1 MITLSISLG
10 TLLLITSY
18 IVFNLLRKTE
28 RMEDIIED
36 QVGYLQKVSYLIKE
50 SRENLDKLDSSGH
63 FQVDDELGTF
73 FGYIKQIQ
81 ETADS
86 FTLPDDYGQ
95 KEK

>member
-10 TLLLITSY
+10 TLLLITFY

-86 FTLPDDYGQ
+86 FILPDDYGQ

>member
-1 MITLSISLG
+1 MIILSITLGVILVI
-10 TLLLITSY
+10 TLY
-18 IVFNLLRKTE
+18 IIFNLLRKTE

-63 FQVDDELGTF
+63 FQADDELGTF

-86 FTLPDDYGQ
+86 FQLPDDYGQ
-95 KEK
+95 KKK